1 MARTPNAGDI
11 GLTRIHGFTG
21 FWISLGQLLNG
32 DASRYTHAF
41 VVLDDDTL
49 IEAQPGGAVIRPLSE
64 YDGEDV
70 LYSKFDLTDE
80 QRATIVATARSLEGT
95 PYSFLDYLFLALY
108 RIRIRVPWITRRVE
122 SNKHMIC
129 SQLAEYCYE
138 EAGWDIIPGTMPNYV
153 TPGKL
158 SYALLNS

>member
-1 MARTPNAGDI
+1 MGTPNAGDI

-21 FWISLGQLLNG
+21 FWIGLGQLLNG

-41 VVLDDDTL
+41 IVLDDGTL
-49 IEAQPGGAVIRPLSE
+49 IEAEPGGAAIKPLSE

-70 LYSKFDLTDE
+70 LYSKFALSDE
-80 QRATIVATARSLEGT
+80 QRATIVDTARSLKGT
-95 PYSFLDYLFLALY
+95 PYSFLDYVFLLLY
-108 RIRIRVPWITRRVE
+108 RLRIRVPWITKRVE

-129 SQLAEYCYE
+129 SQLVEYCYE
-138 EAGWDIIPGTMPNYV
+138 QAGIDLVPNSKPNYV

-158 SYALLNS
+158 TYALLNS

>member
-1 MARTPNAGDI
+1 MRTPKPGDI

-21 FWISLGQLLNG
+21 FWIGLGQLLNG

-41 VVLDDDTL
+41 IVLEDSTL

-80 QRATIVATARSLEGT
+80 QRAIIVATARNLEGT
-95 PYSFLDYLFLALY
+95 PYSFLDYLFLLLY
-108 RIRIRVPWITRRVE
+108 RLRIRIPWITKRVE
-122 SNKHMIC
+122 SNEHMIC
-129 SQLAEYCYE
+129 SQLVEYAYE
-138 EAGWDIIPGTMPNYV
+138 KAGIDLVPNSKPNYV

-158 SYALLNS
+158 TYALLNS